1 MRNNPE
7 RLAWTVLLLS
17 FFACVCLAVGTPM
30 GIRYYILHAS
40 VPQSVTLEVQQGP
53 LRAMLGGRGVF
64 VSIPE
69 TRGDIRERTIVA
81 TDATLGRLVLRAPRA
96 EGSLL
101 AAVQLYE
108 YTEVTLSSARS
119 PRYPASR
126 LPHQITLNLRAGL
139 VRIRVFDE
147 GSRPTIVTVQT
158 PHGVATLLAGNYAI
172 RVSTS
177 QTDMTAYTGQADLSQ
192 GEWTTRLR
200 PTAQPQRAI
209 MDNER
214 IIGPISLASNLIANG
229 NFVDPLEGSWTVYNQ
244 VDNPDEPEG
253 SVQTAVMESIPA
265 VVLSRRGANHAE
277 TGIVQ
282 ELDADVSSLRSLQLH
297 LLLRVEEQDVPVC
310 GSLGSECP
318 VMVRLDYVDANG
330 ADQEWLQG
338 FYALPDPNIPG
349 NPTVCVTC
357 STRKDHIR
365 VPQGTW
371 YAYLSSNLIPELSQN
386 GQGPRSI
393 KSIVVYAS
401 GHTYRA
407 AVTEV
412 ELIGQ

>member
-81 TDATLGRLVLRAPRA
+81 TDSTLGRLVLRTPRA

-119 PRYPASR
+119 PRYPVSR

-158 PHGVATLLAGNYAI
+158 PHGAVTLLAGNYAI
-172 RVSTS
+172 RVSTN
-177 QTDMTAYTGQADLSQ
+177 QTDVTAYAGQADLSQ
-192 GEWTTRLR
+192 GEWATRL
-200 PTAQPQRAI
+200 QPADQPERATL
-209 MDNER
+209 DNER
-214 IIGPISLASNLIANG
+214 IVGPVPLTSNLIANG
-229 NFVDPLEGSWTVYNQ
+229 NFGDSPEGTWNVYNR
-244 VDNPDEPEG
+244 VDNPDEPGG
-253 SVQTAVMESIPA
+253 SVQTALIEGIPA
-265 VVLSRRGANHAE
+265 VTLARRGEGPAQ

-282 ELDADVSSLRSLQLH
+282 ELNADVSGLRSLQLH
-297 LLLRVEEQDVPVC
+297 LLLRVEEQDVPMC

-318 VMVRLDYVDANG
+318 VMVGIHYVDANG
-330 ADQEWLQG
+330 AEQEWTQG
-338 FYALPDPNIPG
+338 FYWLPDPSG
-349 NPTVCVTC
+349 VNPEACISC
-357 STRKDHIR
+357 STHNQHIR
-365 VPQGTW
+365 VPQGIW
-371 YAYLSSNLIPELSQN
+371 YAYLSPNLIPQLSQD
-386 GQGPRSI
+386 GRPPRTLQSI
-393 KSIVVYAS
+393 TIYAS
-401 GHTYRA
+401 GHTYQA
-407 AVTEV
+407 AVAEV